1 MGIALPGRWSS
12 LGGLAPAEVKCFETE
27 RLCHGKKA
35 MQRHTDGDMSE
46 SEARRDADGSS
57 RPPRR
62 HPGKRIWITW
72 ERQRRSVE
80 LARHFGCELHEIIEV
95 GAQRYTKSIVR
106 TIRLLA
112 GQRRAV
118 VFVQNPS
125 MILAA
130 LATLWG
136 LLSRSRIVV
145 DRHST
150 FMLNRKYPLSLGLIV
165 FKLMHRFTLRFATL
179 TLVTNDHL
187 AALVRKSGGRALVLP
202 DKLPTASAIRA
213 RTETSISPK
222 PTFLFVCSFAED
234 EPLREVIDAVR
245 LCGEPAPRLLIS
257 GNTRRADPQLLQQ
270 ASEDI
275 VFTGF
280 LPDDQYYSTLSAV
293 DGVIVLTTAEYT
305 MLCGCYEA
313 VAAQQPLI
321 TSDKKVLRDYFEG
334 AYFVQNSPE
343 SISEAMMAIVRDRST
358 FVDRTIRMQHRIE
371 HSWGDA
377 ARTLEQLVSSWE
389 ADHAQ

>member
-1 MGIALPGRWSS
+1 MGKAELP
-12 LGGLAPAEVKCFETE
+12 
-27 RLCHGKKA
+27 
-35 MQRHTDGDMSE
+35 Q
-46 SEARRDADGSS
+46 DADGYSK
-57 RPPRR
+57 RPLRPS
-62 HPGKRIWITW
+62 GKRIWITW

-95 GAQRYTKSIVR
+95 GTQRYTKSIVR

-112 GQRRAV
+112 EQRRAV

-125 MILAA
+125 MVLAS
-130 LATLWG
+130 LATLWS
-136 LLSRSRIVV
+136 LVSRSQIVV

-150 FMLNRKYPLSLGLIV
+150 FLLNRKYPLSLGLIA

-179 TLVTNDHL
+179 TLVTNEHL
-187 AALVRKSGGRALVLP
+187 ATLVRKSGGRALVLP
-202 DKLPTASAIRA
+202 DKLPTASDIHA
-213 RTETSISPK
+213 RTETSALPK

-245 LCGEPAPRLLIS
+245 LCGEPSPRLLIS
-257 GNTRRADPQLLQQ
+257 GNTKRADPRLLQH

-293 DGVIVLTTAEYT
+293 SGVIVLTTADHT

-321 TSDKKVLRDYFEG
+321 TSDTKVLRDYFEG
-334 AYFVQNSPE
+334 AYLVKNTPE
-343 SISEAMMAIVRDRST
+343 SISEAMAAIARDRGT
-358 FVDRTIRMQHRIE
+358 FVERTIRMKQRIE
-371 HSWGDA
+371 HSWGNA

-389 ADHAQ
+389 TDHAE